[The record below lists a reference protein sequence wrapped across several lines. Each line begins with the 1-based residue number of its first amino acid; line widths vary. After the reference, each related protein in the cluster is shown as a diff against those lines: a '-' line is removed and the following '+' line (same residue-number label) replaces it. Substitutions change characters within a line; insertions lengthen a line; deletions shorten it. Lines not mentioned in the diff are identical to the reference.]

1 MLIHTI
7 RRTPHHWHAAT
18 ADDEL
23 GSLEI
28 YKTRQQ
34 LLYDARVQ
42 VSFRM
47 SPSTLNSPL
56 TLTSNPDSCKSLRN
70 SAMAK
75 PKERI
80 R

>member
-1 MLIHTI
+1 M
-7 RRTPHHWHAAT
+7 R
-18 ADDEL
+18 
-23 GSLEI
+23 SLLPLLVFMMNEI
-28 YKTRQQ
+28 TQQ

-56 TLTSNPDSCKSLRN
+56 TLTLTSNPDSCKSLRN
-70 SAMAK
+70 YAMAK